1 LTFLWASA
9 YTAAHYGSTIRLE
22 HNHPVAARLP
32 YSLTT
37 DTIQTVSALLLLLPP
52 PLPAIDRALRMQ
64 RTDLLKNVF
73 DAIQDGIS
81 VLDKDLNIIQVNPTL
96 ERWYRHAMPIRGK
109 KCYHVYQNRRTPCNF
124 CPAKR
129 ALKSKTLN
137 MATVPWKK
145 DGCIQGWLE
154 LFAFPMIN
162 SSGQISGVV
171 EYARNITDRI
181 VAEKALNTAHEQ
193 LEQKIEAR
201 TNQWRKANR
210 QLKRE
215 IIERQRVE
223 TELRRRDRILEAVAY
238 AAERFLHGA
247 PVAHGLQG
255 ILSKLG
261 RAADVSR
268 VIVFENEKDPKKG
281 LLTSLRHEWVAEG
294 ISTQLEDPCMV
305 RLSLESMGFQRW
317 SQLLTRGMAVFGRV
331 LEFPESEQAFL
342 LRQGIQALVVTPIF
356 VDDLWWGFIGFDDCT
371 EARRWSSMEID
382 ALYTAANIIGAA
394 LRRKSNEERISTL
407 SREMLKAQD
416 YERKNISN
424 YLHDKVAQDLGT
436 AKIRCEN
443 LMNGPT
449 RFPKKLRTQV
459 RSVSEVLETS
469 IAAIRD
475 LAYNLRP
482 PGLDQLGL
490 VSALYMHCDEFSR
503 RTDVNVDFHAAGI
516 STIKL
521 DAEMEINLYRLI
533 QEGLSNVEQH
543 ARATRIYIRLVASY
557 PHLILRIIDNGVGFN
572 VQERLNETAMEKRMG
587 LRSMQDRATLL
598 GGELIITAFPDKGT
612 KIALEIPIHH
622 LLQKDESPS
631 EKAISSI

>member
-1 LTFLWASA
+1 M
-9 YTAAHYGSTIRLE
+9 E
-22 HNHPVAARLP
+22 
-32 YSLTT
+32 
-37 DTIQTVSALLLLLPP
+37 
-52 PLPAIDRALRMQ
+52 

-81 VLDKDLNIIQVNPTL
+81 VLDRDLTIVQANPTMA
-96 ERWYRHAMPIRGK
+96 RWYRKLSPLRGK
-109 KCYHVYQNRRTPCNF
+109 KCYQVYQNRRTPCNL

-129 ALKSKTLN
+129 ALSSKTLK
-137 MATVPWKK
+137 MATVPWKV
-145 DGCIQGWLE
+145 DGHIQGWLE
-154 LFAFPMIN
+154 LFAFPIIN
-162 SSGQISGVV
+162 SEGRVSGVV
-171 EYARNITDRI
+171 EYARNVTDRI
-181 VAEKALNTAHEQ
+181 IAEKALTTAHEQ
-193 LEQKIEAR
+193 LEQQIEAR
-201 TNQWRKANR
+201 TDQWRKANR

-215 IIERQRVE
+215 IVERQRVE
-223 TELRRRDRILEAVAY
+223 TELRRRDSILEAVAY

-261 RAADVSR
+261 RAAEVSR
-268 VIVFENEKDPKKG
+268 VYIFENEQDPHGG

-294 ISTQLEDPCMV
+294 ISAQLEDPLMH
-305 RLSLESMGFQRW
+305 RISFEAMGFQRW
-317 SQLLTRGMAVFGRV
+317 NQLLKRGMAVFGRV
-331 LEFPESEQAFL
+331 LEFPDSEQAFL
-342 LRQGIQALVVTPIF
+342 LRQSIQALVVAPIF
-356 VDDLWWGFIGFDDCT
+356 VDEAWWGFIGFDDCT

-382 ALYTAANIIGAA
+382 ALYTAGNIIGAA
-394 LRRKSNEERISTL
+394 LRRKRNEERISTL

-436 AKIRCEN
+436 ANIRCQN
-443 LMNGPT
+443 LMNGP
-449 RFPKKLRTQV
+449 KKLPRKIDAQI
-459 RSVSEVLETS
+459 RSVSQVLESS

-503 RTDVNVDFHAAGI
+503 QTGVNVDFHAAGI
-516 STIKL
+516 SSITL

-533 QEGLSNVEQH
+533 QEGLANVAQH
-543 ARATRIYIRLVASY
+543 AGATRVYIRLVASY
-557 PHLILRIIDNGVGFN
+557 PHLILRLIDNGVGFD
-572 VQERLNETAMEKRMG
+572 VQKRLNEVAMEKRMG

-598 GGELIITAFPDKGT
+598 GGELVITAFPDKGT

-622 LLQKDESPS
+622 LLHDGEDASQE
-631 EKAISSI
+631 AVSSV

>member
-1 LTFLWASA
+1 
-9 YTAAHYGSTIRLE
+9 
-22 HNHPVAARLP
+22 
-32 YSLTT
+32 
-37 DTIQTVSALLLLLPP
+37 
-52 PLPAIDRALRMQ
+52 MQ
-64 RTDLLKNVF
+64 RTDLLKSVF

-81 VLDKDLNIIQVNPTL
+81 VLDKDLTIVQVNPTM
-96 ERWYRHAMPIRGK
+96 ERWYRDLSPLRGK
-109 KCYHVYQNRRTPCNF
+109 KCYQVYQNRTSPCNF
-124 CPAKR
+124 CPAKK
-129 ALKSKTLN
+129 ALRSKTLK

-145 DGCIQGWLE
+145 DGHVQGWLE
-154 LFAFPMIN
+154 LFAFPMLD
-162 SSGQISGVV
+162 GEGRVSGVV
-171 EYARNITDRI
+171 EYVRNVTDRI
-181 VAEKALNTAHEQ
+181 IAEKALNTAHEQ
-193 LEQKIEAR
+193 LEQQIEAR
-201 TNQWRKANR
+201 TTQWRRANR

-223 TELRRRDRILEAVAY
+223 TELRRRDSILEAVAY
-238 AAERFLHGA
+238 AAERFLQGA

-255 ILSKLG
+255 ILAKLG

-268 VIVFENEKDPKKG
+268 VYIFENEKDPQDG

-294 ISTQLEDPCMV
+294 ISAQLDDPCMH
-305 RLSLESMGFQRW
+305 RISFEHMGFQRW
-317 SQLLTRGMAVFGRV
+317 TQLLKRGMAVFGRV

-342 LRQGIQALVVTPIF
+342 LRQSIQALVVAPIF
-356 VDDLWWGFIGFDDCT
+356 VDDVWWGFIGFDDCT

-382 ALYTAANIIGAA
+382 ALYTAGNIIGAA
-394 LRRKSNEERISTL
+394 LRRKRNEERISTL

-436 AKIRCEN
+436 AKIRCLN
-443 LMNGPT
+443 LMNGST
-449 RFPKKLRTQV
+449 LLPKKIGNQI
-459 RSVSEVLETS
+459 RSVSEVLEAS

-503 RTDVNVDFHAAGI
+503 RTDISVDFHAAGI
-516 STIKL
+516 SNITL

-533 QEGLSNVEQH
+533 QEGLANVEQH
-543 ARATRIYIRLVASY
+543 ARATRVYIRLVASY
-557 PHLILRIIDNGVGFN
+557 PHLILRLIDNGVGFD
-572 VQERLNETAMEKRMG
+572 VQERLNEAAMEKRMG

-598 GGELIITAFPDKGT
+598 GGELVVTAFPGKGT

-622 LLQKDESPS
+622 LLVNADAASKELSQ
-631 EKAISSI
+631 A

>member
-1 LTFLWASA
+1 
-9 YTAAHYGSTIRLE
+9 
-22 HNHPVAARLP
+22 
-32 YSLTT
+32 
-37 DTIQTVSALLLLLPP
+37 
-52 PLPAIDRALRMQ
+52 MQ

-81 VLDKDLNIIQVNPTL
+81 VLDKDLNIVQVNPTM
-96 ERWYRHAMPIRGK
+96 ERWYRSFSPLKGK
-109 KCYHVYQNRRTPCNF
+109 KCYHVYQNRRIPCNF

-129 ALKSKTLN
+129 ALQSKTLK
-137 MATVPWKK
+137 MATVPWKQ
-145 DGCIQGWLE
+145 DGHIQGWLE
-154 LFAFPMIN
+154 LFAFPMLN
-162 SSGQISGVV
+162 SEGRVSGVV

-181 VAEKALNTAHEQ
+181 IAEKALNSAQEQ
-193 LEQKIEAR
+193 LEQQIEAR

-215 IIERQRVE
+215 IIQRQRVE
-223 TELRRRDRILEAVAY
+223 TELRRRDNILEAVAY

-255 ILSKLG
+255 ILAKLG

-268 VIVFENEKDPKKG
+268 VYIFENETDPEHG
-281 LLTSLRHEWVAEG
+281 LLTSLRHEWVADG
-294 ISTQLEDPCMV
+294 ISAQLDDPCMH
-305 RLSLESMGFQRW
+305 RFSFDTMGFQRW
-317 SQLLTRGMAVFGRV
+317 SQLLKRGMAVFGRV
-331 LEFPESEQAFL
+331 LEFPECEQAFL
-342 LRQGIQALVVTPIF
+342 LRQAIQALVVAPIF
-356 VDDLWWGFIGFDDCT
+356 VDEIWWGFIGFDDCT

-382 ALYTAANIIGAA
+382 ALYTAGNIIGAA
-394 LRRKSNEERISTL
+394 LRRKRNEERISTL

-436 AKIRCEN
+436 ANIRCQN
-443 LMNGPT
+443 LMNGDKRLP
-449 RFPKKLRTQV
+449 RKVGAQI
-459 RSVSEVLETS
+459 RSISQVLESS

-503 RTDVNVDFHAAGI
+503 QTSINVDFHAAGI
-516 STIKL
+516 SAICL

-533 QEGLSNVEQH
+533 QEGLANVAQH
-543 ARATRIYIRLVASY
+543 AQATRVYIRLVASY
-557 PHLILRIIDNGVGFN
+557 PHLIMRLIDNGVGFD
-572 VQERLNETAMEKRMG
+572 VQERLNEAAMEKRMG

-598 GGELIITAFPDKGT
+598 GGNLVISAFPGKGT
-612 KIALEIPIHH
+612 KIALEIPIDH
-622 LLQKDESPS
+622 LLHNEADAT
-631 EKAISSI
+631 EKAVSPA